1 MKTCRTRNVNACS
14 IASSRRLVASV
25 AAGAAVAG
33 ATRGPGGA
41 QAQVVEGA
49 VQLAADL
56 VEHLLAGD
64 QIVCGHRRGHSQRLD
79 TR

>member
-14 IASSRRLVASV
+14 IASRGRLAASV

-33 ATRGPGGA
+33 AARRAGGA